1 MSITD
6 RGLTKLNSLK
16 NFKLLAGEKGLNRI
30 VTVAEILDHEFLD
43 NDKQFK
49 VEAFDRENFVISSM
63 LFAKENM
70 NLILPAIEGLMNAGV
85 SGFAFKTVIYDKMPQ
100 EVLNFSDKHSFP
112 IFSFNGAEFE
122 NVIFEIMYA
131 VKNDDSMLN
140 IEKNIEK
147 MIEYDLTRSE
157 IKVLTKG
164 ISTNFKQNTE
174 AAYISNIGMDNINYN
189 DVIIRRFYANEQLS
203 SKATMC
209 RFKDA

>member
-1 MSITD
+1 
-6 RGLTKLNSLK
+6 
-16 NFKLLAGEKGLNRI
+16 
-30 VTVAEILDHEFLD
+30 
-43 NDKQFK
+43 
-49 VEAFDRENFVISSM
+49 
-63 LFAKENM
+63 
-70 NLILPAIEGLMNAGV
+70 
-85 SGFAFKTVIYDKMPQ
+85 
-100 EVLNFSDKHSFP
+100 
-112 IFSFNGAEFE
+112 
-122 NVIFEIMYA
+122 MYA

-140 IEKNIEK
+140 IDKNIEK

-157 IKVLTKG
+157 INVLTKG